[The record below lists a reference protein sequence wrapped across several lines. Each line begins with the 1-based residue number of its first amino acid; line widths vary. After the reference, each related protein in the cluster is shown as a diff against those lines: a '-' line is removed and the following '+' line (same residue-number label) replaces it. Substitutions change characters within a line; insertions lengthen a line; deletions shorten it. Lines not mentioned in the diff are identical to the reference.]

1 MAKVPLIEKEQ
12 NAPHQAALEAIA
24 RGLQPLAK
32 LSLKAGLGA
41 GDLAA
46 AVKLACVRAA
56 AEDKKANGRLNHSRI
71 SAITGLTR
79 KEVRALAA
87 AMENRPVPLIK
98 SAPRQRT
105 ARVIRGWKTDPLF
118 LDEAGEPG
126 KLTIAGSE
134 ESFHALVKR
143 YAGDVTPV
151 SVLKELEKTG
161 AVRRTRA
168 GQVQLLKSST
178 RLRAYSNDVI
188 FDLAKKIHDL
198 AAALVQNAE
207 QPDNPTFVGSQDLL
221 SRSPEEAAL
230 FQTTFAERAAALLDG
245 VGRWADIQKK
255 LHKTKPSG
263 AGSSERVGIGV
274 YLMRQTGHRPAAA
287 ASTPKRRSAR

>member
-1 MAKVPLIEKEQ
+1 MAKLPPIERDR
-12 NAPHQAALEAIA
+12 NSAHQAALESIA

-87 AMENRPVPLIK
+87 AMENRPVPLFK

-105 ARVIRGWKTDPLF
+105 ARVIQGWKTDSLF

-126 KLTIAGSE
+126 RLAIAGSE
-134 ESFHALVKR
+134 KSFHALVKR
-143 YAGDVTPV
+143 YGGDVTPM

-161 AVRRTRA
+161 AVRRTRT
-168 GQVQLLKSST
+168 GQVQLLKGST

-198 AAALVQNAE
+198 AATLVQNAE

-255 LHKTKPSG
+255 LQKTKPSG
-263 AGSSERVGIGV
+263 AGSNERVGIGV
-274 YLMRQTGHRPAAA
+274 YLMRQPGRPPAAA

>member
-1 MAKVPLIEKEQ
+1 MLPIERDRDS
-12 NAPHQAALEAIA
+12 AHQAALESLAH
-24 RGLQPLAK
+24 GLQPLAK

-41 GDLAA
+41 GDLAT

-87 AMENRPVPLIK
+87 AMEDRPAPLTK

-126 KLTIAGSE
+126 KLVIAGSD

-143 YAGDVTPV
+143 YGGDVTPM

-168 GQVQLLKSST
+168 GQVQLLKGST
-178 RLRAYSNDVI
+178 RLRAFSNDVI

-255 LHKTKPSG
+255 HQKTKPSG
-263 AGSSERVGIGV
+263 SGSSERVGIGV
-274 YLMRQTGHRPAAA
+274 YLMRQAGRPTAAA
-287 ASTPKRRSAR
+287 ASKLKRRSAR